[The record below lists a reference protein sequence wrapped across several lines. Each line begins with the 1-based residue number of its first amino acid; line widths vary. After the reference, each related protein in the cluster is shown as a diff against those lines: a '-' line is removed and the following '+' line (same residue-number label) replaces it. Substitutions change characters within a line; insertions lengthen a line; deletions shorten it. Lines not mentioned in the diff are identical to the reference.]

1 MQVFVRREQE
11 ACTEIAAAAIARA
24 EGLCLPVAELLCRRG
39 VDTPEA
45 ARDFLHPDIS
55 QMHNPLRL
63 PDMEAAVARV
73 RQALERKEKISV
85 FCDYDADGIC
95 GGSALYRHLRSM
107 GADADICAPNRHLEG
122 YGLSTDAVRRI
133 AASATTL
140 IITVDCGITNL
151 TEVELAKSLGVDVI
165 ITDHHE
171 CGEKL
176 PDTPWIV
183 NPKRPDSA
191 YPFSYLAG
199 CGVAFKLICAL
210 SSLKDAL
217 QYADLVAIGT
227 ITDIVPLLDENRVLA
242 HLGLKRLREE
252 PSPGVAAL
260 AAAANISLKDIG
272 SQGVSFGLG
281 PRINAAG
288 RMDTAQDAILL
299 FCAVKPSPGLDHP
312 AKHICELNE
321 RRKKEVEDITAAAEC
336 RIMEAGYYLEP
347 AIVLAD
353 MDWNPGVIGI
363 AAARVAERF
372 TRPCVLLGGA
382 EGRLTG
388 SARSAGGIN
397 IYEALAAFSDRFEKF
412 GGHAQAAGLT
422 MRSDGVEALRTDVCA
437 YISAHYGEDAFAVEK
452 LFDMELPVRE
462 ITRRLIEDMD
472 RLEPFGACNEKPALL
487 VRGASVRDAKYV
499 GKNGLAHL
507 KFSMRQGGAA
517 IDAVRFFHKASQ
529 TFISDLCDFLCEP
542 GINDFTGRPQLV
554 VRELEVKFDD
564 ALLQGYMA
572 ANRALY
578 AQQFLDETAAMT
590 APERGEAEFTA
601 RLEEELAKSRFS
613 LCVEARTEPAI
624 KRLLRIRSGYDA
636 LESGRLCLYDPLV
649 FSLDNCVAPKAPAGF
664 DRVLHI
670 GAGEGSA
677 LWDEALREEYR
688 THAAAFYL
696 EREALLT
703 AYRKLYAA
711 SRNANVESPE
721 KQMGLNCEQTAFAL
735 RVLTELRL
743 IEKGKGGRIQAI
755 PHSGPKK
762 ELRDSACYARIED
775 LKYGR

>member
-11 ACTEIAAAAIARA
+11 ACSELAAAAISRA
-24 EGLCLPVAELLCRRG
+24 EGLSLPVAELLCRRG
-39 VDTPEA
+39 VNTPEA

-55 QMHNPLRL
+55 QLHDPLGL
-63 PDMEAAVARV
+63 PDMEGAVARI
-73 RQALERKEKISV
+73 RQALQRKEKISV

-107 GADADICAPNRHLEG
+107 GADADIHSPNRHLEG
-122 YGLSTDAVRRI
+122 YGLSTDGVRRI

-140 IITVDCGITNL
+140 IITVDCGITNIA
-151 TEVELAKSLGVDVI
+151 EIELAKSFGVDVI
-165 ITDHHE
+165 VTDHHE
-171 CGEKL
+171 CGEQL
-176 PDTPWIV
+176 PDTPWII
-183 NPKRPDSA
+183 NPKRSDST

-242 HLGLKRLREE
+242 YLGLKRLREQ

-260 AAAANISLKDIG
+260 AAAANISLQGIA

-288 RMDTAQDAILL
+288 RMDTAEDAILL
-299 FCAVKPSPGLDHP
+299 FCAIKPSPALEYH
-312 AKHICELNE
+312 AKRICELNE
-321 RRKKEVEDITAAAEC
+321 RRKKDVENITAAAER
-336 RIMEAGYYLEP
+336 RIMEAGYYREP

-353 MDWNPGVIGI
+353 KDWNAGVIGI

-388 SARSAGGIN
+388 SARSAGGVN
-397 IYEALAAFSDRFEKF
+397 IYEALASCSARFEKF

-422 MRSDGVEALRTDVCA
+422 LRGRDVDGLRADVCA

-452 LFDMELPVRE
+452 LYDMAMQVRE
-462 ITRRLIEDMD
+462 ISRRLIEDMD
-472 RLEPFGACNEKPALL
+472 RLEPFGACNERPNVLVTDALI
-487 VRGASVRDAKYV
+487 SDAKYV
-499 GKNGLAHL
+499 GKNGSSHL
-507 KFSMRQGGAA
+507 KFCIRQSGAV

-529 TFISDLCDFLCEP
+529 TFLSDTADFLCEASV
-542 GINDFTGRPQLV
+542 NDFTGRPQLV
-554 VRELEVKFDD
+554 VRELAVKFDD
-564 ALLQGYMA
+564 ALLQGYIETNQMLMA
-572 ANRALY
+572 E
-578 AQQFLDETAAMT
+578 QFFDETAAMP
-590 APERGEAEFTA
+590 AGDCAEEDFTA
-601 RLEEELAKSRFS
+601 RLEAELDKSRFS
-613 LCVEARTEPAI
+613 LCVEACTEPAL
-624 KRLLRIRSGYDA
+624 KRLLRIRGAYDA
-636 LESGRLCLYDPLV
+636 LESGRLCLHDALA
-649 FSLDNCVAPKAPAGF
+649 FTLDNCVAAKAPPGY
-664 DRVLHI
+664 DRVLRI
-670 GAGEGSA
+670 GAGENSA
-677 LWDEALREEYR
+677 LWDEALREDYR
-688 THAAAFYL
+688 AFASAL
-696 EREALLT
+696 FMEREALLA
-703 AYRKLYAA
+703 AYRKLYTAC
-711 SRNANVESPE
+711 RRPNVEAPE
-721 KQMGLNCEQTAFAL
+721 RLMGLSGYQTAFAL

-755 PHSGPKK
+755 PYSGPKK